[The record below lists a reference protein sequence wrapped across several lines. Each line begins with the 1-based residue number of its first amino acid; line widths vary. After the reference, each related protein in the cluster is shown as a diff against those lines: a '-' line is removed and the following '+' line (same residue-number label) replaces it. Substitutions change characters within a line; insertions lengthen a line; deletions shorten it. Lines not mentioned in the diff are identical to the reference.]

1 MPNNNSFSKN
11 LVRLLRENHISQKEL
26 AEKLGVRPSTVSMW
40 ITGNSS
46 PRMGIV
52 QQISNILSVSM
63 SDLLELNHDNSK
75 RLDLQMF
82 AEPPCSDTLLETFEQ
97 LNNLGKGK
105 AIAYLEDIAGNPKYT
120 K

>member
-11 LVRLLRENHISQKEL
+11 LVRLLKENHISQKEL

-52 QQISNILSVSM
+52 QQLSDIFSVSM
-63 SDLLELNHDNSK
+63 SDLLELDHDNDKHSG
-75 RLDLQMF
+75 LQPF
-82 AEPPCSDTLLETFEQ
+82 AEPPHSDTLIKAFEQ
-97 LNNLGKGK
+97 LNNSGKEK